1 MSQENV
7 EIVRETYEAFTR
19 QEPAALLR
27 RLHPNIQWQSVEDTE
42 PRRGVDGVLE
52 SLSGWLEVWD
62 EFHIEPEEF
71 IDAGQHVIA
80 VVKEW
85 GRAKGSESE
94 ASERFFQ
101 VWTMRD
107 GKIVAFREFKTKP
120 EALEAAGLSE

>member
-7 EIVRETYEAFTR
+7 GIVRESYEAFTR
-19 QEPAALLR
+19 EEPAALLT
-27 RLHPNIQWQSVEDTE
+27 LLDPDIHWKSVEDTE
-42 PRRGVDGVLE
+42 ARRGVDGVLE

-80 VVKEW
+80 IVKEW
-85 GRAKGSESE
+85 GRVKGSESVV
-94 ASERFFQ
+94 SERFLQ

-120 EALEAAGLSE
+120 EALEAVELSE